1 MTKEEIEALDLDEPA
16 EEVEIADVPR
26 EYWLPDAVY
35 TALKWTALVALPA
48 VGVSY
53 QALAGVWGLPLAQ
66 EISQTC
72 NIAAL
77 LIGMLI
83 GVSAVAGKVGGNA

>member
-1 MTKEEIEALDLDEPA
+1 MSPDEIEVFDYDKEGN
-16 EEVEIADVPR
+16 IADVPR
-26 EYWLPDAVY
+26 RYWLPDMAY
-35 TALKWTALVALPA
+35 TALKWIALVGLPA

-53 QALAGVWGLPLAQ
+53 QALAGVWSLPLAQ
-66 EISQTC
+66 EVSQTC

-83 GVSAVAGKVGGNA
+83 GASAVSGSISK